1 MNKVFLISFFLLL
14 TGGICAQQATTGTLT
29 LKEAEQRFLE
39 RNLSLIAERYNIDM
53 AQAQVLQARLFEN
66 PVISL
71 EQNVYNRLNGKYFDF
86 GKEGETVVEVEQ
98 VIRLAGQRNKQIKL
112 EKINKEIAEY
122 QFEEVMRTLRQELNE
137 KFVQIYFLSKSISI
151 YEKEVNSLQE
161 LLAGMKLQ
169 QKKGNISLMEMSR
182 LESML
187 FSLKKEKNE
196 RENELLTLRGEL
208 NVLLNLPG
216 DAAVKLSLD
225 EEVLKQLDLSQLSF
239 ADLKAMVNERPD
251 LKIAR
256 STVSASRANLKLQ
269 KSMAFPEFSVKGN
282 YDRAGNFINNY
293 FAVGVSLS
301 VPIFNRNQGN
311 IKAARFSIQQAGA
324 EQENAA
330 NRGGVVMPWH
340 HQLDLKFMQDFYLKV
355 GGKRHTLQFGVDIKN
370 FLNLLNSDWG
380 LYKTVNNTNLLAY
393 DKGNSTT
400 GEGKGYTF
408 QKNSGKRLT
417 ETYTKYKDFRSTYSV
432 QFSLRYIFH

>member
-1 MNKVFLISFFLLL
+1 MNRVFLISFFLLL

-53 AQAQVLQARLFEN
+53 AQAQVLQAKLFEN

-86 GKEGETVVEVEQ
+86 GKEGEMVVGIE
-98 VIRLAGQRNKQIKL
+98 
-112 EKINKEIAEY
+112 
-122 QFEEVMRTLRQELNE
+122 
-137 KFVQIYFLSKSISI
+137 
-151 YEKEVNSLQE
+151 
-161 LLAGMKLQ
+161 LQ
-169 QKKGNISLMEMSR
+169 QEKGNISLMEMSR

-216 DAAVKLSLD
+216 DTMVELSLD

-269 KSMAFPEFSVKGN
+269 KSMAFPEFSVNGS

-293 FAVGVSLS
+293 FAIGVSLS

-311 IKAARFSIQQAGA
+311 VKAARFSIQQAGA

-330 NRGGVVMPWH
+330 NRADMELYTAYASLDKAVQLYQSTNMELERNFEKLIAGVNENFKKRNISLLEFIDYYDSYKETCI
-340 HQLDLKFMQDFYLKV
+340 QL
-355 GGKRHTLQFGVDIKN
+355 HEIKKDV
-370 FLNLLNSDWG
+370 FLAMENLNATIGQTILN
-380 LYKTVNNTNLLAY
+380 Y
-393 DKGNSTT
+393 
-400 GEGKGYTF
+400 
-408 QKNSGKRLT
+408 
-417 ETYTKYKDFRSTYSV
+417 
-432 QFSLRYIFH
+432 